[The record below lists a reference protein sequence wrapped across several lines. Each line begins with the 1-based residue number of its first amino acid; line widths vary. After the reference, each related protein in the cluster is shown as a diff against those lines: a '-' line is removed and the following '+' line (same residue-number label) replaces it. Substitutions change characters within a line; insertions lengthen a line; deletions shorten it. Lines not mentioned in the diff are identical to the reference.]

1 MMCPNRCQKDKRSK
15 RDAKIPPVLTDTIK
29 TKIEIKGRQAGN
41 SDNGD
46 DLNEFRLQ
54 MKKNCLRVTSLLM
67 DVTNFSNNSYTEGVP
82 EHH

>member
-1 MMCPNRCQKDKRSK
+1 MMCQNRCQKDKRSK

-41 SDNGD
+41 SDDSD

-54 MKKNCLRVTSLLM
+54 MKKNCLHVTSLLM

>member
-1 MMCPNRCQKDKRSK
+1 MMCQNRCQKDKRSN

-41 SDNGD
+41 SDDSD

-54 MKKNCLRVTSLLM
+54 MKKNCLLM
-67 DVTNFSNNSYTEGVP
+67 DVTNFSNNSHTEGVP